1 VSLPPTVPTADSVD
15 LTPIEKA
22 AFELSLQLEMVSHCR
37 LAQAYRSGQ
46 VAYARLL
53 VRGKAVGALLLARTG
68 GQSRDA
74 TNDAGH
80 WTAVQCS
87 TMD

>member
-1 VSLPPTVPTADSVD
+1 MD

-53 VRGKAVGALLLARTG
+53 VGGTAVGALLLAGPEASRGTQRTMPDTG
-68 GQSRDA
+68 PRFSAQPWIDP
-74 TNDAGH
+74 DL
-80 WTAVQCS
+80 
-87 TMD
+87 